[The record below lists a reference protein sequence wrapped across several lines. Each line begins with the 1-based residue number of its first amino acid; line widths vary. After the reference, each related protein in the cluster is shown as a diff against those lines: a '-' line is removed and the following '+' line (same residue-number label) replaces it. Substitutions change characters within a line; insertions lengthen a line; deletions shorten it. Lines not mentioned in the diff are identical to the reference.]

1 MNEEKKVFKAGAKG
15 EVKCVQWGL
24 KVRIRDSKED
34 YRRKLEGNLQ
44 SGMIREVWKQIRKSH
59 VTNCNVTNNEQ

>member
-44 SGMIREVWKQIRKSH
+44 SGMTREVWK
-59 VTNCNVTNNEQ
+59 